1 MRGFLIPISGKE
13 TLIMAQSTVNIDKT
27 SDIPVKNSVK
37 EPTSTTDNTT
47 TPQGQTHSDTSDT
60 DSDVDDDPDSDS
72 DTTEPTTDWKK
83 HAREWENRSK
93 ANLKQIEELKELIAD
108 KDTTIEDL
116 QAKIIEFE
124 HADEIA
130 GWKSQVAQDKGIP
143 ENLLRGDT
151 LEDIEAHGEE
161 LKKALAG
168 FGGVAG
174 DSGAGHYPTRRAD
187 LSLDEQIR
195 AAEKSGDHKLAAKL
209 KTMKIGELAARQ

>member
-1 MRGFLIPISGKE
+1 M
-13 TLIMAQSTVNIDKT
+13 TDSTVNIDKT
-27 SDIPVKNSVK
+27 PDIPVKDSVK
-37 EPTSTTDNTT
+37 EPPSTNNNAKA
-47 TPQGQTHSDTSDT
+47 PEGQARSDTSET
-60 DSDVDDDPDSDS
+60 DSDSDGDSDADSDPDSDPDGS
-72 DTTEPTTDWKK
+72 GTDWKK

-93 ANLKQIEELKELIAD
+93 ANLKKVEELKALIAD

-116 QAKIIEFE
+116 QAKITDFE

-168 FGGVAG
+168 AGGGVSG
-174 DSGAGHYPTRRAD
+174 DSG
-187 LSLDEQIR
+187 LVIIR
-195 AAEKSGDHKLAAKL
+195 LGVR
-209 KTMKIGELAARQ
+209 I